1 VRHSRAFAQRIRAAI
16 STNSPVV
23 RLARAIAARAGSN
36 AVVRCGK
43 SAFAVIR
50 MATAGHTPVLN
61 ASRDNYGI
69 NGMSDNIYA
78 HDHGVASDLF
88 AATGDGNLFQRVL
101 RLRMTEHD
109 NRSEEEINAENA
121 QPAHPAHP
129 DDEPESLFATVRP
142 NIVQSIRAFRVQD
155 LADEATKL
163 GQHFLYA
170 YLGQAQ
176 SKQEVLETIATSFLF
191 PKHFGKNYDALY
203 DSLTELVHKAGSQ
216 PGFVIVLEQLP
227 IAQKFDKE
235 GREVLLDVFR
245 DAAEFWAERR
255 VAFRVFYSFV

>member
-1 VRHSRAFAQRIRAAI
+1 
-16 STNSPVV
+16 
-23 RLARAIAARAGSN
+23 
-36 AVVRCGK
+36 
-43 SAFAVIR
+43 
-50 MATAGHTPVLN
+50 
-61 ASRDNYGI
+61 
-69 NGMSDNIYA
+69 MSDNIYA
-78 HDHGVASDLF
+78 HDHSVAGDLF
-88 AATGDGNLFQRVL
+88 ATGDGNLFQRVL

-109 NRSEEEINAENA
+109 NR
-121 QPAHPAHP
+121 P
-129 DDEPESLFATVRP
+129 DDETRPEESHPQEDDPEALFATVRP

-155 LADEATKL
+155 LADEANRL

-203 DSLTELVHKAGSQ
+203 DSLTDLVHKAGSQ

-245 DAAEFWAERR
+245 DAAEFWGERK

>member
-1 VRHSRAFAQRIRAAI
+1 
-16 STNSPVV
+16 
-23 RLARAIAARAGSN
+23 
-36 AVVRCGK
+36 
-43 SAFAVIR
+43 
-50 MATAGHTPVLN
+50 
-61 ASRDNYGI
+61 
-69 NGMSDNIYA
+69 MSDSIYA
-78 HDHGVASDLF
+78 HDHSVASDLF
-88 AATGDGNLFQRVL
+88 ATGDGNLFQRVL

-109 NRSEEEINAENA
+109 NRPGDETSPDESHAPHLHEEDAEA
-121 QPAHPAHP
+121 M
-129 DDEPESLFATVRP
+129 FATVRP

-155 LADEATKL
+155 LADEATRL

-176 SKQEVLETIATSFLF
+176 SKQEILETIATSFLF

-245 DAAEFWAERR
+245 DAAEFWAERK